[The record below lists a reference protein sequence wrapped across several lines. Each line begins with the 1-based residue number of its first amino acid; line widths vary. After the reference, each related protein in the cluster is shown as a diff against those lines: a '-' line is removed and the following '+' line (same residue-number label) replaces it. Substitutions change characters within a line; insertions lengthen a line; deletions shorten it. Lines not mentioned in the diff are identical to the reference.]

1 MTIST
6 IKNLQNAANLT
17 QTLQTA
23 KKQLNEQENVLW
35 NLASSNS
42 ENADIVVLSQNAKTM
57 EEDITML
64 ETKISELKLSTEKIN
79 KVAAKSDKTSG
90 INISTAEL
98 EGLSLDELNELLTE
112 VNKQIDN
119 WQKEFTKYESE
130 RKILDSQQ
138 KAAEADKNKKE
149 SDYNTKVKTMNK
161 EQNKLTVLTNS
172 YNNIEDELNDLN
184 DTIKSTQKSEK
195 EASQDR
201 IDTLVKQAIDNYDED
216 KHGDNFS
223 QYLTN
228 ILLNANI
235 NSTSSLN
242 SLNSAAVSL
251 QNIAKGISNTIAL
264 QSTAVQTAV
273 EYANNAQIEF
283 LDAKTR
289 LESANAKVSEN
300 AEVLS
305 GISVQLNG
313 AKAQKTKVTNQITIK
328 EEEEAAK
335 AELEE
340 NEEIDTN
347 EKTSTQATQPEQATL
362 NNTNKFSNWTELFK
376 LTMSNILTTANNNN
390 DVVYNNENEYVKF
403 TPQAVNLS
411 QVDAY
416 QGSVDVS
423 GLINLAV
430 SSTSTPPKKEKKKV
444 A

>member
-6 IKNLQNAANLT
+6 IKALQNTVNQA

-23 KKQLNEQENVLW
+23 KRQLNEQENVLW
-35 NLASSNS
+35 NLSSSNP
-42 ENADIVVLSQNAKTM
+42 ENTDIVVLSKNAKNM
-57 EEDITML
+57 ANDITKL
-64 ETKISELKLSTEKIN
+64 ETKISELKTSAAQIN
-79 KVAAKSDKTSG
+79 KVAAKSDKAAG
-90 INISTAEL
+90 INITTAEL
-98 EGLSLDELNELLTE
+98 EGLSLEELDELLTE

-119 WQKEFTKYESE
+119 WQKEFTKYDSE
-130 RKILDSQQ
+130 RKILESQQ

-149 SDYNTKVKTMNK
+149 SNYNAKVKTMNK
-161 EQNKLTVLTNS
+161 EQKKLTVLTNS
-172 YNNIEDELNDLN
+172 YNNIEDELKDLN

-195 EASQDR
+195 DASQDR
-201 IDTLVKQAIDNYDED
+201 IDALVRQAINNYDEE

-289 LESANAKVSEN
+289 LASANAKVSEN

-313 AKAQKTKVTNQITIK
+313 VKAQKTKITNQIAIK

-340 NEEIDTN
+340 EGIDTV
-347 EKTSTQATQPEQATL
+347 EVPLEQTVQPKAATL

-390 DVVYNNENEYVKF
+390 DVVYNKENEYVKF
-403 TPQAVNLS
+403 NPQVINLS

-423 GLINLAV
+423 ALINLAI
-430 SSTSTPPKKEKKKV
+430 SSTSAPPKKDKKKGD
-444 A
+444 